1 MSLRKLPEIRADA
14 GLAGMQFDIRE
25 DAIEAWQPE
34 MQAAASDP
42 ATSISIYGRIGQS
55 FDGTGVTSRI
65 IAAALRSIGPRAVT
79 VNINSPGGDY
89 FEGLGIYN
97 LLRQHAG
104 EVTVHVLSMA
114 ASAASVIAM
123 AGDRILMA
131 DHSRIMIHNAW
142 GVAVGTG
149 AAVVGVILD
158 DPGAVQETL
167 LAFYRRTVSPEQ
179 FGAKGDGI
187 TDDTVAM
194 QKALDRA
201 AGGTLVLTQGRIY
214 RQTAALFFHADTV
227 ILGNGAT
234 LLRGADID
242 NMLRNRQTGAV
253 EWYSTQ
259 KVSITGLKFDANF
272 PNYAAV
278 SSTSL
283 AFAHASY
290 VTIRDCE
297 FTETPTFHQIE
308 INSSRHVTVDN
319 CRFIGGNGQNL
330 QGNESIQL
338 DYSYAGGYP
347 WEGPYDNTACL
358 NIRVVNC
365 VFDGTGTAIGSH
377 SHAAGVVHTA
387 ILVEGCQMFSP
398 FYAGIRLENWSNV
411 TVRGCRFTGGALGII
426 AWAFDAMVMSDYII
440 EGNLFSNHGNSGYAY
455 NDCRAVRFLGQAD
468 GSAYFQRILV
478 ANNTVRDLTAT
489 GTRTATHALTADY
502 CQHVKFIGNVVQN
515 VRGSGIYTY
524 GSSWV
529 TIDANTLR
537 GVNASAGANNAGVNV
552 TAAAAGGTVRGV
564 ISNNL
569 TDTLRLTNADR
580 FLVRGNNVTTAGGLT
595 NSGNTNTSVSSNL
608 VDTVAS

>member
-1 MSLRKLPEIRADA
+1 MNIIESIPEIDLPILQPSTSAMVRAVASGKSVLIPLPDVVGAAKQLSEAVDSVVSVTESKLGYLAPVPYA
-14 GLAGMQFDIRE
+14 GGI
-25 DAIEAWQPE
+25 AISSPWFTVEQGGNVYAPLQSELPFVTG
-34 MQAAASDP
+34 AVFDP
-42 ATSISIYGRIGQS
+42 ANFRLLA
-55 FDGTGVTSRI
+55 GVTSAEL
-65 IAAALRSIGPRAVT
+65 AA
-79 VNINSPGGDY
+79 
-89 FEGLGIYN
+89 
-97 LLRQHAG
+97 
-104 EVTVHVLSMA
+104 
-114 ASAASVIAM
+114 
-123 AGDRILMA
+123 
-131 DHSRIMIHNAW
+131 
-142 GVAVGTG
+142 GTG

-158 DPGAVQETL
+158 DPAAVQETL

-187 TDDTVAM
+187 SDDTVAM

-201 AGGTLVLTQGRIY
+201 AGGTLVLTQGRLY

-272 PNYAAV
+272 ANYAAV

-290 VTIRDCE
+290 ITIRDCE